1 MSADMKKKN
10 SAETTHSKYR
20 SVGVSDIGI
29 IRLNLKI
36 IFLGIP
42 WQSSG

>member
-1 MSADMKKKN
+1 MSADMKKKS

-20 SVGVSDIGI
+20 SIGVPDIGI
-29 IRLNLKI
+29 IRFNLKI
-36 IFLGIP
+36 TFLGIP